1 MDVSASASRS
11 DLPDLG
17 SVSRSDLPDLGSASR
32 LDLPDLG
39 SSLRRFESSLGSPSR
54 SGRRSCLGSRAPSC
68 LICQRGGGGVRATRS
83 AATRS
88 EDVPPRAA
96 SRAA

>member
-17 SVSRSDLPDLGSASR
+17 S
-32 LDLPDLG
+32 
-39 SSLRRFESSLGSPSR
+39 SLRRFESSLGRPSR

-68 LICQRGGGGVRATRS
+68 LICKRGGGAFERREAQRRGARTF
-83 AATRS
+83 
-88 EDVPPRAA
+88 PPRAA